1 MKPQSAPVD
10 APTQDIMVQPQ
21 AIHAALEGM
30 VTIDQQMR
38 IIMINPAAQRMFGRA
53 ASEAIGLPLDEL
65 LPARYRE
72 SHRVHV
78 QRFFDS
84 DQVERP
90 MGSPTQ
96 LFGLRANGEE
106 FPLQAAICK
115 VELATEGGLKLCCTA
130 LLYDRSTEQALSN
143 VIDTLNQQMRV
154 VFERAPVAIWITDG
168 DRIAFANKAC
178 SRLFGVDAPEELIG
192 QQIHHLLS
200 VDPHDSGLEWSLL
213 LPAAGADDVKLMS
226 GKVARP
232 DGMDREVEIAVTPL
246 PDHGQRFVQMVIVDT
261 TLRTRERRSL
271 LDSRRTLRALSASIV
286 DAREEERQRI
296 ARELHDEL
304 GQRLTALKME
314 LSAHQRRMPGGAESV
329 ESEDLQR
336 MLDMVDETVAA
347 TRRIALG
354 LRPPMLDDLGL
365 EAAIEWLVSDFRDR
379 NPIQVELQ
387 MESVAEAVSPAV
399 SIALYRILQEALTNI
414 TRHAG
419 AQQVRI
425 GLTLRGRWMRLEVQD
440 DGQGFPKEG
449 PSTRRGSFGLIGMRE
464 RVRMLGG
471 QLQVT
476 NHPQGGACLVV
487 RLPLMTN
494 EDAQSR
500 LFMDEAAPAPDTS
513 PSPLTPWVIP

>member
-1 MKPQSAPVD
+1 MSQPSDSGKPQSLEL
-10 APTQDIMVQPQ
+10 MGQPQ
-21 AIHAALEGM
+21 AIHAALEGII
-30 VTIDQQMR
+30 TIDERMR
-38 IIMINPAAQRMFGRA
+38 IIMINPAAQRMFGRS

-65 LPARYRE
+65 LPARYRA

-78 QRFFDS
+78 QRFFES

-115 VELATEGGLKLCCTA
+115 VEFASESGRMLCCTA
-130 LLYDRSTEQALSN
+130 MLYDRSTEQALSKE
-143 VIDTLNQQMRV
+143 IDTLNHQMRV

-178 SRLFGVDAPEELIG
+178 GRLFGVDAPEQLIG

-200 VDPHDSGLEWSLL
+200 VDPHDSGLEWSPL
-213 LPAAGADDVKLMS
+213 LPSGGADEIKLMS
-226 GKVARP
+226 GRIARP

-261 TLRTRERRSL
+261 TLRAQERRSL

-286 DAREEERQRI
+286 DAREEERKRI

-314 LSAHQRRMPGGAESV
+314 LSAIEGRMAKDE
-329 ESEDLQR
+329 ESEGLQR
-336 MLDMVDETVAA
+336 MLDMVNETVAA

-365 EAAIEWLVSDFRDR
+365 EAAIEWLVADFRQR
-379 NPIQVELQ
+379 NPIRVDLRLEPLREP
-387 MESVAEAVSPAV
+387 MAPTV

-425 GLTLRGRWMRLEVQD
+425 GLTLRGRWAQLEVQD
-440 DGQGFPKEG
+440 DGQGFPEEG
-449 PSTRRGSFGLIGMRE
+449 PQARRGSFGLIGMRE

-471 QLQVT
+471 QLQLK
-476 NHPQGGACLVV
+476 NRQEGGARLVV
-487 RLPLMTN
+487 RLPLMNSET
-494 EDAQSR
+494 AQAR
-500 LFMDEAAPAPDTS
+500 LFRDEAAPGPDTS
-513 PSPLTPWVIP
+513 PSPLTPWEVP